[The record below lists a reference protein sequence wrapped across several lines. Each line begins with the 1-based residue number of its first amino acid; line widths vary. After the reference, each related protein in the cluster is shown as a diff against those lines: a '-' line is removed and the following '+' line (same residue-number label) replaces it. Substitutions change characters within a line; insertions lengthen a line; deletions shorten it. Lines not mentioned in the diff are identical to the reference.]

1 MDPRVGAIRQTAAT
15 NNSDSSE
22 EEPVQGDG
30 FFSLE
35 NLQRR
40 IASYVENNTEHHRK
54 ICVAIAGGGSTFLST
69 LAATPGASSALLEG
83 TVTYSRQSFQDFVAT
98 RNDAIE
104 TATCLI
110 RKNEDESSSF
120 KYCSREAAQLLAQA
134 AYHQASRLTTRN
146 AYLEEGD
153 PTTTDWAT
161 FVRNPIAGLGCTS
174 VLQSVQARQSF
185 RHKGSR
191 AFVSVVSPTTLCRDG
206 TSSSSVV
213 ELEAHLAA
221 ASISERSRF
230 EEDVFVAHCV
240 LSCLEYVRDIGT
252 GAAATGSSNESSI
265 RLPGVEEHHR
275 EEVPIAENSTNGR
288 NDSLSIQGKTE
299 KGDLLQLTISP
310 HPANSVSK
318 TDDVLRQAAERILS
332 GQDEAVLL
340 LPTAAAAAS
349 SSPFPGGSLLEAL
362 DAVRLPPNSL
372 VVPGSFNPPH
382 VGHLALAKAAASS
395 ILANENE
402 NDGDRTA
409 SSSSCSAIWFELSI
423 TNADKPALAVDAVVD
438 RLQRFLSLPPEELP
452 DCCWGLLLTNAPLFK
467 QKVDLLAPLQRIG
480 DDVDSA
486 LYFCIGTDTL
496 VRLIDPKYY
505 NNSREEMLQVLGDM
519 PCRFVVGGRLEQS
532 KGGSGGDDKKR
543 DPVFVTGEED
553 VRRLPPELQT
563 KFTILPD
570 FRVDISSTE
579 LRQKLA
585 EQELQ
590 QQA

>member
-15 NNSDSSE
+15 NSESE
-22 EEPVQGDG
+22 EEQVKGDD

-40 IASYVENNTEHHRK
+40 IASYVENTEHHRK

-69 LAATPGASSALLEG
+69 LAATPGASSTLLEG

-98 RNDAIE
+98 HTPNHTIE
-104 TATCLI
+104 TATCGALVV
-110 RKNEDESSSF
+110 KNEDESSSF

-134 AYHQASRLTTRN
+134 AYHQASRLTTSTRN
-146 AYLEEGD
+146 AFLEGD
-153 PTTTDWAT
+153 PTTDWAT
-161 FVRNPIAGLGCTS
+161 FLRNPIAGLGCTS

-191 AFVSVVSPTTLCRDG
+191 AFVSASTTLCRDG
-206 TSSSSVV
+206 TNSSSV

-221 ASISERSRF
+221 ASTSERSRF

-252 GAAATGSSNESSI
+252 GAATGSSNESSI

-275 EEVPIAENSTNGR
+275 EEFPIAENSTNDR

-299 KGDLLQLTISP
+299 KGDHLQLSISP
-310 HPANSVSK
+310 HPANSVS
-318 TDDVLRQAAERILS
+318 TTEDVLRQAAERILS

-340 LPTAAAAAS
+340 LPTAAAA
-349 SSPFPGGSLLEAL
+349 SSPVPGGSLLEAL

-382 VGHLALAKAAASS
+382 VGHLALAKAAASAM
-395 ILANENE
+395 ANEDE
-402 NDGDRTA
+402 SDGDRTA
-409 SSSSCSAIWFELSI
+409 PSSSCSAIWFELSI

-467 QKVDLLAPLQRIG
+467 QKVDLLAPLQRSEV
-480 DDVDSA
+480 DDDSA

-505 NNSREEMLQVLGDM
+505 NKSREEMLQVLGDM
-519 PCRFVVGGRLEQS
+519 PCRFVVGGRLEQN

-579 LRQKLA
+579 LRRKLA
-585 EQELQ
+585 EQEQQ
-590 QQA
+590 QQAQRN